1 MKRTAL
7 WYTGLSVFVISVILF
22 AFPNI
27 LGWDRNDIWI
37 LGLPLVQ
44 IALLCLPI
52 CTLIGLWLMY
62 MGDKQAIKRRIAEK
76 SSKSCGAEGGEEKC

>member
-7 WYTGLSVFVISVILF
+7 WYIGLFVFVISIVLF
-22 AFPNI
+22 AFPDI
-27 LGWDRNDIWI
+27 LSWDRNDIWI

-44 IALLCLPI
+44 IMLLCLPI

-62 MGDKQAIKRRIAEK
+62 MGDRQAIKRRIAAK
-76 SSKSCGAEGGEEKC
+76 TAGNNSKGGEDKC